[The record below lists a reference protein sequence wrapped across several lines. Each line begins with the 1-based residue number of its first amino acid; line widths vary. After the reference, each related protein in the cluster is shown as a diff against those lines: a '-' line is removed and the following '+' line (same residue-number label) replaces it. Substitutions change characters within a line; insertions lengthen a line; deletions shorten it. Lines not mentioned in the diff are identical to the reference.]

1 MSTSNKKPA
10 FRVVSVHKREGK
22 ETFAEIGAA
31 WATAKGGYAIRLNAH
46 PMGDTVLLRP
56 IAEKSSEA

>member
-10 FRVVSVHKREGK
+10 YRVGSVHKRDGK

-31 WATAKGGYAIRLNAH
+31 WATAKGGFAIRLTAH
-46 PMGDTVLLRP
+46 PIGDTVLLRP
-56 IAEKSSEA
+56 FAEQVSGA

>member
-10 FRVVSVHKREGK
+10 FRVVSVYKRDDK
-22 ETFAEIGAA
+22 EVFAEIGAA

-46 PMGDTVLLRP
+46 PIGDTVLLRP
-56 IAEKSSEA
+56 IVEKTDAA